1 MAAPQLPDTETGLFI
16 PEPQVGKIWEE
27 AQKLI
32 PRAGHEVFDQVIKN
46 SSSEVANGI
55 RDIKNSLVQVVEQAQ
70 QIRTDIQKAIDEK
83 DITMEHVTEMFTR
96 EIAAISEK
104 IEDLLSKDH
113 GAPLEDRT
121 EKAEARTRLVDK
133 VMDKIQIVY
142 IRVLVEVGIPREQ
155 AENQAGHLFAMFK
168 RLLLTLGEF
177 IDNHPHLLELLIF
190 AVSKLFLP
198 EILILRPIM
207 TLIGSGPVR
216 GEGFLSAASAQKILF
231 GATIPTGSWFSILQR
246 IGMEILKYLYC

>member
-1 MAAPQLPDTETGLFI
+1 VGMFPNIIICCLSSSHIDTETGLFV
-16 PEPQVGKIWEE
+16 PEPQVGKFWEE

-46 SSSEVANGI
+46 SSSEIANGI
-55 RDIKNSLVQVVEQAQ
+55 RDIKNALVQVVEQAQ

-142 IRVLVEVGIPREQ
+142 IRVLVEVGIPHEQ

-168 RLLLTLGEF
+168 RLLLTLG
-177 IDNHPHLLELLIF
+177 
-190 AVSKLFLP
+190 
-198 EILILRPIM
+198 
-207 TLIGSGPVR
+207 
-216 GEGFLSAASAQKILF
+216 
-231 GATIPTGSWFSILQR
+231 
-246 IGMEILKYLYC
+246 

>member
-1 MAAPQLPDTETGLFI
+1 MFPNIIICCLSSSHIDTETGLFV
-16 PEPQVGKIWEE
+16 PEPQVGKFWEE

-70 QIRTDIQKAIDEK
+70 QIRTDIQKAIDGK
-83 DITMEHVTEMFTR
+83 DITMEHVTEMFTC

-104 IEDLLSKDH
+104 IEDLLSKDY

-168 RLLLTLGEF
+168 RLLLTLG
-177 IDNHPHLLELLIF
+177 
-190 AVSKLFLP
+190 
-198 EILILRPIM
+198 
-207 TLIGSGPVR
+207 
-216 GEGFLSAASAQKILF
+216 
-231 GATIPTGSWFSILQR
+231 
-246 IGMEILKYLYC
+246 

>member
-1 MAAPQLPDTETGLFI
+1 MFPNIIICCLSSSHIDTETGLFI

-46 SSSEVANGI
+46 SEVANGI

-83 DITMEHVTEMFTR
+83 DAEMFTR

-168 RLLLTLGEF
+168 RLLLTLG
-177 IDNHPHLLELLIF
+177 
-190 AVSKLFLP
+190 
-198 EILILRPIM
+198 
-207 TLIGSGPVR
+207 
-216 GEGFLSAASAQKILF
+216 
-231 GATIPTGSWFSILQR
+231 
-246 IGMEILKYLYC
+246 